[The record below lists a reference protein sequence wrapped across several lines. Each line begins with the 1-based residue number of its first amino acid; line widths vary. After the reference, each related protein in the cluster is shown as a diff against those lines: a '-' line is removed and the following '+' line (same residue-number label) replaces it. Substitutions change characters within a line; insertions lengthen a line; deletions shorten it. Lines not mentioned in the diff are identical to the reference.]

1 MSTEIHK
8 GEEIRLFEN
17 AAAWQRWLERHHAA
31 ATGLWLKFAKKDSG
45 YRSLSLG
52 EAIEVALCL
61 GWIDSRKETLDADFW
76 ILRFTPRGARSRW
89 SQINCAKVEALISAG
104 RMQPAGLAEID
115 RAKSDGR
122 WEAAYAPQ
130 SRATVPDDL
139 RAALDAQPAA
149 AAFFLTLSAQNR
161 YAVLHRI
168 AEAKKPETRARR
180 IEKFVAMLA
189 EGKTLH

>member
-1 MSTEIHK
+1 MSAEIHK
-8 GEEIRLFEN
+8 GDEIRLFETG
-17 AAAWQRWLERHHAA
+17 AAWQRWLERHHADTA
-31 ATGLWLKFAKKDSG
+31 GLWLKFAKKDSAH
-45 YRSLSLG
+45 RSLSLG

-61 GWIDSRKETLDADFW
+61 GWIDSRKEGWDGDFW

-89 SQINCAKVEALISAG
+89 SQINCAKVESLVAAG
-104 RMQPAGLAEID
+104 RMQAAGLAEIE

-130 SRATVPDDL
+130 SQATVPDDL
-139 RAALDAQPAA
+139 RVALDAQPAA
-149 AAFFLTLSAQNR
+149 DAFFKTLSAQNR
-161 YAVLHRI
+161 YSILHRI